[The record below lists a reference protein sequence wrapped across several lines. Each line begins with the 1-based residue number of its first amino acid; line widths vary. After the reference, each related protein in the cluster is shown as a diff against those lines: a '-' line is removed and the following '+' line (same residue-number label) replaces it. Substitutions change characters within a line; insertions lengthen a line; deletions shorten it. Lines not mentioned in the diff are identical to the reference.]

1 MSIKPFQGSFFLN
14 EKKKCERQKPLVWR
28 NVLEKKYVAEDRV

>member
-14 EKKKCERQKPLVWR
+14 EKKKCDKNRWFGEMFW
-28 NVLEKKYVAEDRV
+28 KKNMKIEFDI